1 MIKVKDKEIK
11 RDLEILKEFNLLY
24 IEDDKNL
31 LKNSS
36 DILEDFVKKIY
47 PVANTADALSKL
59 KNYKIDVII
68 SDILL
73 ENENGI
79 EFIKKLRDEY
89 DIHTPVILTTAY
101 SDTNYLLESIKLKVE
116 SYIIKPINIKELLNT
131 IHDTVLPIKQNKEIT
146 KSYNIIKTISLI
158 CDSKQI
164 EVVRFIFNNLDN
176 DNIFDFSY
184 ADIMNNIEIS
194 KPTLVKIFKALNDAG
209 ILTKLQ
215 RSRYILNENRLNKFY
230 FGEKSE

>member
-1 MIKVKDKEIK
+1 MSDKNPK
-11 RDLEILKEFNLLY
+11 RDLEILKEFNILY

-47 PVANTADALSKL
+47 PATNTKDALDIL
-59 KNYKIDVII
+59 KTNKVDVIV

-73 ENENGI
+73 ENDNGI
-79 EFIKKLRDEY
+79 DFIKKLRDEY
-89 DIHTPVILTTAY
+89 DINTPVILTTAY
-101 SDTNYLLESIKLKVE
+101 TDTNYLLESIKLKVE
-116 SYIIKPINIKELLNT
+116 NYIIKPVNIKELLNT
-131 IHDTVLPIKQNKEIT
+131 IHDTVLPIKQNREIK

-164 EVVRFIFNNLDN
+164 EVVRFIFNNIDS

-184 ADIMNNIEIS
+184 IHIMQNLDIS
-194 KPTLVKIFKALNDAG
+194 KPTLVKIFKTLTEKG

-215 RSRYILNENRLNKFY
+215 RSRYFVNENRLDSLD
-230 FGEKSE
+230 FGADDE

>member
-1 MIKVKDKEIK
+1 MKRSKENVK
-11 RDLEILKEFNLLY
+11 RDLEILKEFNILY
-24 IEDDKNL
+24 IEDDINL

-47 PVANTADALSKL
+47 PVTNTKDALETIK
-59 KNYKIDVII
+59 KHKIDVIV

-89 DIHTPVILTTAY
+89 DIYTPVILTTAY
-101 SDTNYLLESIKLKVE
+101 TDTNYLLESIKLKIE
-116 SYIIKPINIKELLNT
+116 NYIIKPINIKELLNT
-131 IHDTVLPIKQNKEIT
+131 IHDTVLPIKQNKEIV
-146 KSYNIIKTISLI
+146 KSYNIIKTVSLI

-164 EVVRFIFNNLDN
+164 EVIRFIFNNLN
-176 DNIFDFSY
+176 SENIFDFSY
-184 ADIMNNIEIS
+184 ANIMENIDIS
-194 KPTLVKIFKALNDAG
+194 KPTLVKIFKALVDKE

-215 RSRYILNENRLNKFY
+215 RSRYLFNENRLNKLH
-230 FGEKSE
+230 FGENSE